1 MIVDDSS
8 YTFAP
13 ALYDFCLGSRIL
25 LIYPPQKKVPSPVL
39 ALCRSQVRDIYTI
52 NLVYRVQR
60 GRLQPR
66 YLAAVADGEG
76 VFLAVFALHA
86 AVFEFDVDGAVERAA
101 HGKRSCGEDG
111 VVILAGGAVR
121 IDELSAVG
129 LIVLYHPIAF
139 EALPL
144 SPFGQVY
151 GAAAHVQVFVQ
162 FKPHPFF
169 TVGRE
174 VKIESVV
181 AVELVF
187 VFGLDDGFLHAVDGY
202 GVGEFWLGLVVIVFR
217 ARGKRGAHH
226 HRCCKSE
233 SCFRC
238 ACKKLFCSHKF
249 LCPPDDP
256 RDLCLCENAVSGA
269 VGVWGYEMFLLFHH
283 FFTIDNV
290 HALGQIFQLTRQAH
304 TAEGIDAALFLRH
317 VGFHALD
324 AGSILGDHHPVSYYL
339 IVCAEE
345 GVGYIGIVLFPVC
358 SRGTCDCAA
367 GELGGIL
374 HIAEASGTAALGA
387 DVTVVELPM
396 AFRESVRSSDDFQGA
411 IAHGNCAIVDKAET
425 VVFIACRR

>member
-25 LIYPPQKKVPSPVL
+25 LIYPPKKKVPSPVL

-202 GVGEFWLGLVVIVFR
+202 GVGELWLGLVVIVFR

-226 HRCCKSE
+226 HRCCKGE

-256 RDLCLCENAVSGA
+256 RDFCFVRERR
-269 VGVWGYEMFLLFHH
+269 VGGCGR
-283 FFTIDNV
+283 
-290 HALGQIFQLTRQAH
+290 LGL
-304 TAEGIDAALFLRH
+304 
-317 VGFHALD
+317 
-324 AGSILGDHHPVSYYL
+324 
-339 IVCAEE
+339 
-345 GVGYIGIVLFPVC
+345 
-358 SRGTCDCAA
+358 
-367 GELGGIL
+367 
-374 HIAEASGTAALGA
+374 
-387 DVTVVELPM
+387 
-396 AFRESVRSSDDFQGA
+396 
-411 IAHGNCAIVDKAET
+411 
-425 VVFIACRR
+425 